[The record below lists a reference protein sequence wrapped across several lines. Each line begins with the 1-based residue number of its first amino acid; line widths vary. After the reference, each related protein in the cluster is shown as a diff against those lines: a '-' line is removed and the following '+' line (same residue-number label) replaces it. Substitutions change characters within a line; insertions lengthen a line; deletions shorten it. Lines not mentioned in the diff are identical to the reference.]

1 MAPNIAVTLVLL
13 IGLFERC
20 SSATAAYNVVSF
32 GARGDGNTDSTKAFL
47 RAWSAACSTSV
58 RGAATVYVPRG
69 SFLIKPVVFSGPCRS
84 SRVTGLSV
92 YGGTVDARGHAYWQ
106 CRRYGK
112 SCTAGARSVS
122 LFWCNNVVVS
132 GLRSM
137 NSQTMHMAIDNCNN
151 VVVKNVKIR
160 APSSSPNTDGI
171 HIEASTGVT
180 ISGSTIM
187 TGDDCIS
194 IGSGSK
200 NLWLERIA
208 CGPGHGISIGSLGDN
223 ANEDGVQN
231 VTVTSCVFTKT
242 QNGVRIKT
250 WARASNGY
258 ATNIVFRNLIMKNV
272 NNPIIIDQK
281 YCPGNQ
287 GCPRQSSG
295 VKISRVTYT
304 NIRGTSASK
313 VAMNFYCSS
322 SNPCWGLKLQDIRLT
337 YLNKAATS
345 YCANAGGWS
354 YQEVVSELCT
364 CMNNNSFMTSP
375 PPFVVI
381 NYL

>member
-1 MAPNIAVTLVLL
+1 MAPNIVVTLVLL
-13 IGLFERC
+13 IGLFQRW

-32 GARGDGNTDSTKAFL
+32 GARGDGKTDSTKAFL
-47 RAWSAACSTSV
+47 RAWSAACSTSL
-58 RGAATVYVPRG
+58 RGEATVYVPRG

-84 SRVTGLSV
+84 SRVTFQMDDT
-92 YGGTVDARGHAYWQ
+92 GT
-106 CRRYGK
+106 
-112 SCTAGARSVS
+112 S
-122 LFWCNNVVVS
+122 L
-132 GLRSM
+132 
-137 NSQTMHMAIDNCNN
+137 TMHMAIDNCKN
-151 VVVKNVKIR
+151 VVVKNVKIT

-200 NLWLERIA
+200 NLWLEHIA

-258 ATNIVFRNLIMKNV
+258 ATNIVFRNLIMQNV

-281 YCPGNQ
+281 YCPNQ

-345 YCANAGGWS
+345 YCANAGGS
-354 YQEVVSELCT
+354 S
-364 CMNNNSFMTSP
+364 SG
-375 PPFVVI
+375 VVI
-381 NYL
+381 PRSCF

>member
-1 MAPNIAVTLVLL
+1 MAPNIVVTLVLL
-13 IGLFERC
+13 IGLFQRC
-20 SSATAAYNVVSF
+20 ISYRSVQCGELWGKRGWEDRLNQSIPSGMVS
-32 GARGDGNTDSTKAFL
+32 GMLDVAEGE
-47 RAWSAACSTSV
+47 
-58 RGAATVYVPRG
+58 ATVYVPRG

-84 SRVTGLSV
+84 SRVTFQMDDTGTSLVAPSNYWELGNSGTWILFIKVTGLSV
-92 YGGTVDARGHAYWQ
+92 YGGTVDARDMRIGN
-106 CRRYGK
+106 
-112 SCTAGARSVS
+112 AGDTERVARQEQ
-122 LFWCNNVVVS
+122 
-132 GLRSM
+132 G
-137 NSQTMHMAIDNCNN
+137 QTMHMAIDNCKN
-151 VVVKNVKIR
+151 VVVKNVKIT

-258 ATNIVFRNLIMKNV
+258 ATNIVFRNLIMQNV

-345 YCANAGGWS
+345 YCANAGGS
-354 YQEVVSELCT
+354 S
-364 CMNNNSFMTSP
+364 SG
-375 PPFVVI
+375 VVI
-381 NYL
+381 PRSCF